1 MKKQLTKK
9 KLNKT
14 FGGNLPIHAYAELYK
29 HVKSTNGLDA
39 AEYFLCQIGLSEYE
53 KSRVRQL
60 ANN

>member
-14 FGGNLPIHAYAELYK
+14 FGGYQPIHVYAEAYK
-29 HVKSTNGLDA
+29 RVKSANGLDA
-39 AEYFLCQIGLSEYE
+39 AEYFLCQIGLSENE
-53 KSRVRQL
+53 KSLVRRL